1 MSFDVSS
8 EPVHRLSLGWQLSN
22 IGPKANFRYNRAM
35 YSITSV
41 ARHQK
46 IAIIAFEGITPFHL
60 SVPCL
65 VFGSHVAGAE
75 AMSFEIT
82 VCASQAGPL
91 ATSAGFAISTTADL
105 TAVDEADIIVM
116 PSWHADGRSAPDSL
130 LDSLCRG
137 HARGATIVGLC
148 LGAFPLAQAGL
159 LDGRTVAT
167 HWEAAEML
175 AKHYPRINVDPHV
188 LYVDDGDIL
197 SSAGVAAGL
206 DCCLHLLRRLCGAE
220 VANRVAKHILVAPHR
235 DGGQAQF
242 IERPVPD
249 DAAAGRF
256 AQLLDWVGEH
266 LHEEH
271 SIDMLAERAAMS
283 RRNFTRH
290 FRLATRTSFKQWL
303 QNQRMIHAQRLL
315 ETGDLSI
322 EHVAHAS
329 GFGTALSLRQHFKSV
344 LRTSP
349 TDYRKRFRAGAPDCA
364 AS

>member
-1 MSFDVSS
+1 MPPIAPAV
-8 EPVHRLSLGWQLSN
+8 
-22 IGPKANFRYNRAM
+22 
-35 YSITSV
+35 
-41 ARHQK
+41 RHQK
-46 IAIIAFEGITPFHL
+46 VAVIAFEGITPFHL

-65 VFGSHVAGAE
+65 VFGSHVAGPD

-82 VCASQAGPL
+82 VCASQRGTLP
-91 ATSAGFAISTTADL
+91 TSAGFAIAIDADL
-105 TAVDEADIIVM
+105 SAVDEADIIVM

-130 LDSLCRG
+130 LDSLRRG
-137 HARGATIVGLC
+137 HARGAIIVGLC

-167 HWEAAEML
+167 HWQAADML
-175 AKHYPRINVDPHV
+175 AQHYPRLAVDRHV

-197 SSAGVAAGL
+197 TSAGVAAGL

-242 IERPVPD
+242 IERPLPD

-256 AQLLDWVGEH
+256 AQLLEWVGEH

-290 FRLATRTSFKQWL
+290 FRLATGTSVKQWL
-303 QNQRMIHAQRLL
+303 QNQRLIHAQRLL
-315 ETGDLSI
+315 G
-322 EHVAHAS
+322 AHAVVQRQRFGGAAVVVLAGNLVVRQDGRHVGRS
-329 GFGTALSLRQHFKSV
+329 ADQEGFLHRVADVVGLVAQVRGVQ
-344 LRTSP
+344 
-349 TDYRKRFRAGAPDCA
+349 
-364 AS
+364 